1 MERVLLDGIQL
12 IVVQMSAPTQITK
25 SVKLFQLL
33 ESNMKLHQLQLRG
46 TAEIGGC
53 KTLDVVVHQIAA
65 KAKSSHIITMIE
77 IDWNWLKLIEMD
89 SENQVGIM
97 GDPHRTTQ
105 HLIYAE

>member
-1 MERVLLDGIQL
+1 MNKWISTNESQLQLPHALQLMERVLLDGIQL

-77 IDWNWLKLIEMD
+77 ID
-89 SENQVGIM
+89 
-97 GDPHRTTQ
+97 
-105 HLIYAE
+105 

>member
-1 MERVLLDGIQL
+1 MNKWISTNERQLQLPHALQLMERVLLDGIQL

-77 IDWNWLKLIEMD
+77 ID
-89 SENQVGIM
+89 
-97 GDPHRTTQ
+97 
-105 HLIYAE
+105 